1 MANCKDAC
9 VKDRD
14 ASWSPARAG
23 AGAGAQSTSPFLPFG
38 KSWGGQNLDM
48 LDLTTDVY
56 GKRVTTRFA
65 SQVEGVWR
73 QRKLCYK

>member
-14 ASWSPARAG
+14 APPGRGRGRGLRAPAPSCRSKKKSRG
-23 AGAGAQSTSPFLPFG
+23 ALAL
-38 KSWGGQNLDM
+38 LRM

-65 SQVEGVWR
+65 AQVEGVWR